1 VRVTGSDWPARSA
14 GALGRLARAARA
26 RVAAAAGIAAAA
38 AAAGAERAAAL
49 AALAAAHGAAAAAWP
64 GEYLD
69 RLTPDAAMVVG
80 QGFGMLV
87 AVAVWFATMPF
98 ADSGGERAVAVA
110 ALPCADSGGERALAL
125 RPAGHVARCLP
136 PLLPPPP
143 PPPPP
148 QRKPTTRAAVL
159 APPAPAVRS
168 SPVAPCLAMPGCARL
183 SLTWWSSAS
192 CAGLRWLGT
201 SRLQS
206 KCRRVALHTA
216 RRQACSL
223 TACNQP
229 PDHTFTLACV

>member
-1 VRVTGSDWPARSA
+1 V
-14 GALGRLARAARA
+14 ARAARA
-26 RVAAAAGIAAAA
+26 RLAAAAGSAAAA

-136 PLLPPPP
+136 PPP

-159 APPAPAVRS
+159 ALPAPAVRS
-168 SPVAPCLAMPGCARL
+168 PPLAPCLAMPGCVRL
-183 SLTWWSSAS
+183 SLTLWSSAG
-192 CAGLRWLGT
+192 CASLRWLGT
-201 SRLQS
+201 RG
-206 KCRRVALHTA
+206 CRASVGVWRST
-216 RRQACSL
+216 Q
-223 TACNQP
+223 
-229 PDHTFTLACV
+229 LAGKHAA

>member
-1 VRVTGSDWPARSA
+1 VRVTGSDWPACSA

-26 RVAAAAGIAAAA
+26 RLAAAAGSAAAA

-49 AALAAAHGAAAAAWP
+49 AALAAARGAAAAAWP

-69 RLTPDAAMVVG
+69 TLTPDAAMVVG
-80 QGFGMLV
+80 QGFSMLV
-87 AVAVWFATMPF
+87 AVALWFAIIPR
-98 ADSGGERAVAVA
+98 ADSGGERALAVA
-110 ALPCADSGGERALAL
+110 ALTRADSRGERALAL

-136 PLLPPPP
+136 PPLPP

-159 APPAPAVRS
+159 ALPAPAVRPRPGALS
-168 SPVAPCLAMPGCARL
+168 GHACLSALVPGIVELCFLRRL
-183 SLTWWSSAS
+183 
-192 CAGLRWLGT
+192 RT
-201 SRLQS
+201 SWLQS

-216 RRQACSL
+216 CRRACSS

-229 PDHTFTLACV
+229 PDHSFMLACV